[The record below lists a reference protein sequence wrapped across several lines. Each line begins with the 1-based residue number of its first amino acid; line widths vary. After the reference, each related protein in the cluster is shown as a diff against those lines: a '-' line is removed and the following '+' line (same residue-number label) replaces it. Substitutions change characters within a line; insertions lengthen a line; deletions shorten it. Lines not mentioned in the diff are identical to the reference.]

1 MPKLIH
7 LAQAQADVR
16 IWTDPFRRALGE
28 LGPLTIVENAGAM
41 SEAERAAV
49 AREHDIGLAGWNGAL
64 FPPQLATDPGRLRYV
79 CNITGELRRFVPI
92 ELVEAGIAVTNWGD
106 YPSEGVAEGALALL
120 LATLKDLHDQI
131 LTVRGGG
138 WKMDMHVHGG
148 TLEDI
153 TLGVYGCGVIGR
165 RFIEMVA
172 PFRCR
177 VLVFDPYARELPPR
191 CERAATLDDLFGQ
204 SQAVVIHAALNDET
218 RKSVTAAHLAR
229 LPRGGVV
236 INTAR
241 GGIIDQDA
249 LFAELESGRLR
260 AGLDVLEPDSL
271 PVDHPARTWPNL
283 LLTAHRID
291 HGWPDYNQPP
301 KAVNKMHRICLE
313 NLRRFLAGEPLLY
326 AFDRERYLRST

>member
-1 MPKLIH
+1 MPSFIH
-7 LAQAQADVR
+7 LANAQPDPR
-16 IWTDPFRRALGE
+16 IWTLPFRQALEE

-41 SEAERAAV
+41 TDQERAAL
-49 AREHDIGLAGWNGAL
+49 ARQHDIGLAGWNAAMFPAL
-64 FPPQLATDPGRLRYV
+64 LAADPGRLRYI

-106 YPSEGVAEGALALL
+106 YPAEGVAEGALTLL
-120 LATLKDLHDQI
+120 LAVLKDLHDQI
-131 LTVRGGG
+131 LHVRGGG

-148 TLEDI
+148 SLEDI

-177 VLVFDPYARELPPR
+177 ILVFDPYAAELPPR
-191 CERAATLDDLFGQ
+191 CERAQTLDQLF
-204 SQAVVIHAALNDET
+204 SESRAVVIHAALNDQT

-249 LFAELESGRLR
+249 LFAELQSGRLR
-260 AGLDVLEPDSL
+260 AGLDVLEPDEL
-271 PVDHPARTWPNL
+271 AADHPARMWPNL
-283 LLTAHRID
+283 ILTAHRVD
-291 HGWPDYNQPP
+291 HGWPDYNEPP
-301 KAVNKMHRICLE
+301 TTVNKMQRICLD
-313 NLRRFLAGEPLLY
+313 NVRRFLAREPMRF